1 MEISNLLPVLTNLLP
16 TLAVLV
22 AVLSMFIFL
31 TKGSI
36 QFGNIKFD
44 FEGKSGERL
53 KKEIEEKIAKG
64 SSPQNALM
72 QEYHEQG
79 ISQYRIS
86 FWFSLVFASIG
97 FAIIALSVAI
107 FLQGTNGKDGW
118 AESAGKPI
126 FTLVAGTVID
136 AVAALFFCSVK

>member
-1 MEISNLLPVLTNLLP
+1 MDVFEAELSPADGPTQEHSHMILNGEPTVVASCLEKCRTAFAFRLRYRLWKLATCYLYSLTWLP

-22 AVLSMFIFL
+22 AVLSMFVFL
-31 TKGSI
+31 AKGST

-72 QEYHEQG
+72 QEYHEHG
-79 ISQYRIS
+79 LSQSRIS
-86 FWFSLVFASIG
+86 FWFSLVFVSI
-97 FAIIALSVAI
+97 
-107 FLQGTNGKDGW
+107 
-118 AESAGKPI
+118 
-126 FTLVAGTVID
+126 
-136 AVAALFFCSVK
+136 

>member
-1 MEISNLLPVLTNLLP
+1 MEIGDLLPVLTNLLP

-22 AVLSMFIFL
+22 AVLSMFVFL
-31 TKGSI
+31 AKGST

-72 QEYHEQG
+72 QEYHEHG
-79 ISQYRIS
+79 LSQSRIS
-86 FWFSLVFASIG
+86 FGLVSSLYLFDL
-97 FAIIALSVAI
+97 LS
-107 FLQGTNGKDGW
+107 
-118 AESAGKPI
+118 
-126 FTLVAGTVID
+126 
-136 AVAALFFCSVK
+136 